1 MNVSSDPSTIATR
14 AREREL
20 QRQIR
25 YNRVRKVVVGRLPA
39 VLPEYVKMLF
49 GSLLG
54 FGIVA
59 ELLRSFTDVNPLYV
73 LTLFGLLYSL
83 QASFYKYKLAVDPT
97 YEVPKCGCAG
107 AANDKTEV
115 VLRSSASSIL
125 GIPGSV
131 LATVLYVVVLLLV
144 YLQHDSAAMLP
155 AILAVAG
162 SIYLGYVMVVRLAG
176 LCPSCVNIAALN
188 VLILVQ
194 FVR

>member
-1 MNVSSDPSTIATR
+1 
-14 AREREL
+14 
-20 QRQIR
+20 
-25 YNRVRKVVVGRLPA
+25 
-39 VLPEYVKMLF
+39 LPEYVKMLF

-125 GIPGSV
+125 GIPSSV

-176 LCPSCVNIAALN
+176 LCPTCVNIAALN